1 MPVEFSIGGL
11 IWRIAFAVVA
21 VTAVLLSRRPTI
33 AQRVTEAI
41 GIVALFGAAWVLV
54 VGFEL
59 HALVTFLVAAAVAF
73 GLLSAAEGRR

>member
-1 MPVEFSIGGL
+1 MPVELGAAV

-21 VTAVLLSRRPTI
+21 VLAAFLSRRPTI
-33 AQRVTEAI
+33 AQRITEAS

-59 HALVTFLVAAAVAF
+59 HALTAFLVAAAVAF
-73 GLLSAAEGRR
+73 GLLSAAESRR